1 MELLR
6 EISEQFCPEDNAAD
20 LGILFEC
27 TGFKASTESALFWDS
42 YKDFAEPDEGDKLVN
57 AEKYEGHRHVDSYED
72 SPA

>member
-27 TGFKASTESALFWDS
+27 TGFKASTESAFFWES

-57 AEKYEGHRHVDSYED
+57 ADKYEGHQHVDSDED
-72 SPA
+72 NPA